1 MTDIVSFKFSNL
13 YILKFFVKHKGIME
27 CFGQEFDEIS
37 QMIFRFFLFLFN
49 SISGFNKFICLHFLL
64 SVSVNMIPV
73 NAGDTYRVTDVT
85 EVLFKFKLIMLII
98 RLLHICLEPGS
109 N

>member
-1 MTDIVSFKFSNL
+1 
-13 YILKFFVKHKGIME
+13 
-27 CFGQEFDEIS
+27 
-37 QMIFRFFLFLFN
+37 
-49 SISGFNKFICLHFLL
+49 
-64 SVSVNMIPV
+64 MIPV